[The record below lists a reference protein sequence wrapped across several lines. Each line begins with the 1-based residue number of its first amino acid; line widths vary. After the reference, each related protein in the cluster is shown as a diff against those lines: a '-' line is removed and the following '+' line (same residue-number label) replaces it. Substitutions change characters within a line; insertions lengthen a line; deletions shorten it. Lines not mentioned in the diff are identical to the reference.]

1 MSAPTPPVRR
11 SRRAF
16 WGFVAAMVVAVL
28 GGGSV
33 VLLAR
38 RAVEQHRADE
48 ARIEAERAA
57 AAERARGAAPR

>member
-1 MSAPTPPVRR
+1 MFAPAPPVRR

-28 GGGSV
+28 GGGSI

-48 ARIEAERAA
+48 ARIEAERDA
-57 AAERARGAAPR
+57 AAESARGAAPR